1 MVPPKISREQF
12 ARSGIS
18 YLPALFGVEQKY
30 IVQIY
35 LVWHKSTM
43 YGLMCYRSRY
53 NITRVGHNRIYK
65 PYDRIYMVISLPKI
79 PYTHRVFMVLANPT
93 HIACTY

>member
-53 NITRVGHNRIYK
+53 NITRVGHNRIYTM
-65 PYDRIYMVISLPKI
+65 YMTVHFVISLPKI
-79 PYTHRVFMVLANPT
+79 PYIHRIYIRCVYIYGV
-93 HIACTY
+93 